1 MWATHLMR
9 RGHQPS
15 GPSVPR
21 SDVPWLFVAQPANHL
36 VRDSRRGRLTLL
48 ALTLGSGIVILDGTV
63 VNVAIR
69 VIGVD
74 LGASLGQ
81 LQWVVNGYLLA
92 LASLVL
98 LGGALGD
105 RLGRR
110 RVYVTGMALFL
121 VGSVACAL
129 APTVEVLVLTR
140 VVQGIGGALLM
151 PGALAI
157 IQASYAPADR
167 GPAIGTWAG
176 MSGIAAAVGPFVGG
190 WLIDHGGWRWVFGI
204 NVPFCLVVLA
214 IALAAV
220 PESRDE
226 ESGGRFD
233 VGGAVLTVVA
243 LAALT
248 WALISAPEVPAW
260 AVAAAVGV
268 AVAAVFA
275 FLRLERRLPR
285 PMVPLGLFG
294 SRVFAAANAM
304 TFLVYGALG
313 AVMFLLVLQLQ
324 VSAGWSALA
333 AGLTGLP
340 VTISMMLLSSRTAGL
355 SQRIGPR
362 IPMSLGPVTCAAG
375 VTALLAVGRGA
386 KWYAVLPGMVVFALG
401 LALLVSPLTAT
412 VLAAAPDRF
421 AGVAS
426 GINNAVARA
435 GSLLAV
441 AALPAVAGLNGT
453 AYLDPVT
460 MTAGYRVAMV
470 ICAVLLAAGGA
481 VSWVGLR
488 DTGRIER

>member
-1 MWATHLMR
+1 MAPPATYL
-9 RGHQPS
+9 
-15 GPSVPR
+15 
-21 SDVPWLFVAQPANHL
+21 A
-36 VRDSRRGRLTLL
+36 RDSRRGRLTLL

-63 VNVAIR
+63 VNVALR
-69 VIGVD
+69 TIGVE

-110 RVYVTGMALFL
+110 RVYVAGMGLFML
-121 VGSVACAL
+121 GSVACAL
-129 APTVEVLVLTR
+129 APTIEVLIVTR
-140 VVQGIGGALLM
+140 VGQGVGGALLM

-157 IQASYAPADR
+157 IQASYAPVDR

-176 MSGIAAAVGPFVGG
+176 MAGVGAAIGPFVGG
-190 WLIDHGGWRWVFGI
+190 WLVDHGGWRWVFGI

-214 IALAAV
+214 IALVVV
-220 PESRDE
+220 PESRDA
-226 ESGGRFD
+226 ESSGRFD
-233 VGGAVLTVVA
+233 LGGAALTVIA
-243 LAALT
+243 LGALT
-248 WALISAPEVPAW
+248 WALIAAPESPPW
-260 AVAAAVGV
+260 AVAGAVVV
-268 AVAAVFA
+268 AVVAGTA
-275 FLRLERRLPR
+275 FLLLERRLPR

-313 AVMFLLVLQLQ
+313 AVLFMLVLQLQ

-333 AGLTGLP
+333 AGLVGLP
-340 VTISMMLLSSRTAGL
+340 VTIAMMLLSSRTAGL

-362 IPMSLGPVTCAAG
+362 LPMSLGPLICAAG
-375 VTALLAVGRGA
+375 VTALLAVGRDA
-386 KWYAVLPGMVVFALG
+386 TWLAVLPGIVVFALG
-401 LALLVSPLTAT
+401 LSLLVSPLTAT
-412 VLAAAPDRF
+412 VLAEAPDRF
-421 AGVAS
+421 AGIAS

-441 AALPAVAGLNGT
+441 AALPAIAGLSGA
-453 AYLDPVT
+453 AYRDPAA
-460 MTAGYRVAMV
+460 MTSGYRTAMV
-470 ICAVLLAAGGA
+470 LCAVLLLAGGA

-488 DTGRIER
+488 ATEPGSRSPQASQVEDG

>member
-1 MWATHLMR
+1 MPTTWLT
-9 RGHQPS
+9 GV
-15 GPSVPR
+15 G
-21 SDVPWLFVAQPANHL
+21 DVPWLFVAQPANHL

-63 VNVAIR
+63 VNVAVR
-69 VIGVD
+69 VIGVE

-110 RVYVTGMALFL
+110 RVYVAGMGLFL
-121 VGSVACAL
+121 LGSVACAL

-157 IQASYAPADR
+157 IQSSYAPADR

-176 MSGIAAAVGPFVGG
+176 MSGIAAAIGPFVGG
-190 WLIDHGGWRWVFGI
+190 WLVDHGGWRWVFGI

-214 IALAAV
+214 IALVVV

-260 AVAAAVGV
+260 AVVGAVGV
-268 AVAAVFA
+268 AVAAGLA
-275 FLRLERRLPR
+275 FLRLEHRLAR
-285 PMVPLGLFG
+285 PMVPLGLFA

-362 IPMSLGPVTCAAG
+362 IPMSLGPLTCAAG

-426 GINNAVARA
+426 GINDAVARA

-441 AALPAVAGLNGT
+441 AALPAVAGLSGT
-453 AYLDPVT
+453 AYLDPVA
-460 MTAGYRVAMV
+460 MTSGYRVAMV
-470 ICAVLLAAGGA
+470 ICAVLLAVGGI

>member
-1 MWATHLMR
+1 MPTTWLT
-9 RGHQPS
+9 GV
-15 GPSVPR
+15 G
-21 SDVPWLFVAQPANHL
+21 DVPWLFVAQPANHL

-63 VNVAIR
+63 VNVAVR
-69 VIGVD
+69 VIGVE

-110 RVYVTGMALFL
+110 RVYVAGMGLFL
-121 VGSVACAL
+121 LGSVACAL

-157 IQASYAPADR
+157 IQSSYAPADR

-176 MSGIAAAVGPFVGG
+176 MSGIAAAIGPFVGG
-190 WLIDHGGWRWVFGI
+190 WLVDHGGWRWVFGI

-214 IALAAV
+214 IALVVV

-260 AVAAAVGV
+260 AVVGAVGV
-268 AVAAVFA
+268 AVAAGLA
-275 FLRLERRLPR
+275 FLRLERRLAR
-285 PMVPLGLFG
+285 PMVPLGLFA

-362 IPMSLGPVTCAAG
+362 IPMSLGPLTCAAG

-441 AALPAVAGLNGT
+441 AALPAVAGLSGT
-453 AYLDPVT
+453 AYLDPVA
-460 MTAGYRVAMV
+460 MTSGYRVAMV
-470 ICAVLLAAGGA
+470 ICAVLLAVGGI

-488 DTGRIER
+488 DTARIEC